1 MKPLL
6 ISLILAALAALAA
19 TAAFLEHSHRVSL
32 QKQVAGQSAII
43 DRLLAKDRPLFD
55 VQLHVTDRS
64 RNVIYGRYNRG
75 TISMPQERR
84 YILELDSSNISLSL
98 PTTRTNP

>member
-1 MKPLL
+1 MTPRLLLPLT
-6 ISLILAALAALAA
+6 LAALAALAA
-19 TAAFLEHSHRVSL
+19 TAAFLEHSHRKSL
-32 QKQVAGQSAII
+32 QHQVAEQSAVI
-43 DRLLAKDRPLFD
+43 DSLLSRNRPLLD

-84 YILELDSSNISLSL
+84 YILEVDSSTLVVKSWK
-98 PTTRTNP
+98 